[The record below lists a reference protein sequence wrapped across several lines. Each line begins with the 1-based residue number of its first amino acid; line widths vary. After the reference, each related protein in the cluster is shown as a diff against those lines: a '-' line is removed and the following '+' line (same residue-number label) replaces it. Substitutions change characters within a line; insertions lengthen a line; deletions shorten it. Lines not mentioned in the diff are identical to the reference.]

1 MSRLF
6 NDIVNANMS
15 KIGWQASKRLF
26 DVSAAVA
33 GLVVL
38 SPVMVVVAAAVRA
51 TSPGPALFIQDRVG
65 RHGQLFRCVKF
76 RTMRAGAQAQ
86 GTVTTATDARVTPV
100 GRFLR
105 RWKLDELPQL
115 WNVAAGRMSFVGPRP
130 DVPGYADRLQG
141 ADRRILE
148 LRPGITGPATLLF
161 RDEERLL
168 ALARDPQAFND
179 AVVYPEKL
187 RLNREYLETA
197 NFWRDLGYILATV
210 WPSLTRR
217 AGWDVRLG
225 LKHEEFSARME
236 REAVRY

>member
-1 MSRLF
+1 MS
-6 NDIVNANMS
+6 MS
-15 KIGWQASKRLF
+15 MRNSQRIAKRSF
-26 DVSAAVA
+26 DFIAALA
-33 GLVVL
+33 GLVLL
-38 SPVMVVVAAAVRA
+38 SPVMAVVAVLVRA

-65 RHGQLFRCVKF
+65 RHGKIFRCAKF

-86 GTVTTATDARVTPV
+86 GTITTATDARVTPL

-115 WNVAAGRMSFVGPRP
+115 WNVLTGRMSFVGPRP

-141 ADRRILE
+141 DDRRVLE
-148 LRPGITGPATLLF
+148 LAPGITGPATLLF

-187 RLNREYLETA
+187 RLNLAYLESA
-197 NFWRDLGYILATV
+197 NFWRDLGYIVATV
-210 WPSLTRR
+210 WPALTKRLK
-217 AGWDVRLG
+217 WDLRLG
-225 LKHEEFSARME
+225 LDYGEFSARLE
-236 REAVRY
+236 QEAVRN